1 MIESMTGST
10 SSARAAGKNA
20 RRRIL
25 KVLFA
30 GVAAH
35 LAPARAE
42 DGDLEKLFALF
53 AAQGERRRAFVE
65 RRYSV
70 LFRNPPESR
79 GSLYF
84 RPPAFLERTVVS
96 PRRETVRIDATNVTL
111 TTEGDDGKPVER
123 KASLASIPQ
132 LASLVLT
139 IRATLAGDLATLRR
153 MYYIDLK
160 QPLPH
165 WRIQMKPVE
174 EPVAGGVTAI
184 NMAGDGGDVQRLEFT
199 ETTGDRTE
207 ILLSPAT

>member
-1 MIESMTGST
+1 MIESLTGSMT
-10 SSARAAGKNA
+10 DAMTET
-20 RRRIL
+20 RRRRVL
-25 KVLFA
+25 KVLLA
-30 GVAAH
+30 GLAAH

-42 DGDLEKLFALF
+42 GGDLEKLFTLF

-79 GSLYF
+79 GTLFF

-96 PRRETVRIDATNVTL
+96 PRREIVRIDATNVTL

-153 MYYIDLK
+153 MYYIELM

-165 WRIQMKPVE
+165 WRIEMKPVE
-174 EPVAGGVTAI
+174 EPAAGGVTAI
-184 NMAGDGGDVQRLEFT
+184 TMAGEGGDAQRLEFT

-207 ILLSPAT
+207 ILLSAAK